1 MAGDDSVLRE
11 GGGIPDAE
19 SVLWCGAPDVPT
31 YVFRKTLLMVLGAAG
46 FLAGVL
52 GLAVTLAF
60 AAKTDGLL
68 DDGVDRIFAL
78 MGGLA
83 LSAGWLFLAARRSRK
98 TAGNARYFVTRDA
111 IVCVEG
117 GRVERLD
124 LAQID
129 SVDWSE
135 KPGEGAIPKG
145 DLRAVLTPSPD
156 SDGKTRTIMVGVEW
170 PEEVCAIL
178 KGAWMARL
186 RQKKAGIFDP
196 EYTDQVGNT
205 HLMHA
210 VAKGDL
216 ATTRILVE
224 AGAPIDRANIGGLT
238 PLMSAAVAGRRDIA
252 EYLLGRGADTS
263 IVDQRNMSAR
273 DHAIDRGH
281 PQIADLLAAVA
292 TGSA

>member
-145 DLRAVLTPSPD
+145 DLRAVLTP
-156 SDGKTRTIMVGVEW
+156 
-170 PEEVCAIL
+170 
-178 KGAWMARL
+178 RL